1 MCSRAKDWADPRPC
15 YGQEVESSEF
25 ISLESLASLVA
36 RIALRHAIRSDDV
49 VTVRAAKPKALVFA
63 DAAEVEIVRTSRD
76 YPPTPSA
83 EASAH
88 GSHSLGL
95 DPPVDSS
102 TLNLQVQNV
111 VPGPPQGRHLV
122 AIALGSNLGD
132 RFANIAAALHLLEH
146 QELIPTTPW
155 GIACLTVINTSFLYE
170 TAPMYVTDQ
179 PSFLNCACIVCP
191 FLALCYYPSLP
202 VLQVRTNALP
212 YALLETLKAIEHTV
226 GREPSI
232 RNGPRAVDLDIL
244 FYDDAYLDSRPVSLK
259 GTPEGLEGQLVI
271 PHPRMAEREFVLRPL
286 YELVFSLLFHD
297 QPLIVRAV

>member
-1 MCSRAKDWADPRPC
+1 MPRAQARTDPC

-49 VTVRAAKPKALVFA
+49 VTVRAAKPKALTFA

-88 GSHSLGL
+88 GPHSLGL
-95 DPPVDSS
+95 DPPVGPS

-111 VPGPPQGRHLV
+111 VPDLPQGQHLA
-122 AIALGSNLGD
+122 AIVLGSNLGD
-132 RFANIAAALHLLEH
+132 RFANIEAALHLLEH
-146 QELIPTTPW
+146 PELIPTPPRA
-155 GIACLTVINTSFLYE
+155 IAYSTVINTSFLYE

-179 PSFLNCACIVCP
+179 PSFLNCACIVRS
-191 FLALCYYPSLP
+191 FLSLCYYPSLP
-202 VLQVRTNALP
+202 VLQVRTDAP
-212 YALLETLKAIEHTV
+212 PRALLETLKAIEHTV
-226 GREPSI
+226 GRVPSI

-244 FYDDAYLDSRPVSLK
+244 FYDDACVDSRPTFLK
-259 GTPEGLEGQLVI
+259 GTPEGLEDQLVI
-271 PHPRMAEREFVLRPL
+271 PHPRIAEREFVLRPL
-286 YELVFSLLFHD
+286 YELAFSHQFHE

>member
-1 MCSRAKDWADPRPC
+1 MCPRAKERADPCPR

-83 EASAH
+83 KPSAH
-88 GSHSLGL
+88 ESHSLGL
-95 DPPVDSS
+95 DPPFGPS
-102 TLNLQVQNV
+102 TLSLQVQNV
-111 VPGPPQGRHLV
+111 VSDPPQGRHLAV
-122 AIALGSNLGD
+122 IALGSNLGD
-132 RFANIAAALHLLEH
+132 RFANIEAALHLLEH
-146 QELIPTTPW
+146 PELIPTPPRTFV
-155 GIACLTVINTSFLYE
+155 CTVINTSFLYE

-179 PSFLNCACIVCP
+179 PIFLNCACIVCS
-191 FLALCYYPSLP
+191 FITLCYYPSLP
-202 VLQVRTNALP
+202 VLQVRTDALP

-226 GREPSI
+226 GRVPSI
-232 RNGPRAVDLDIL
+232 CNGPRAVDLDIL
-244 FYDDAYLDSRPVSLK
+244 FYDDACFDSRPVSLK

-286 YELVFSLLFHD
+286 YELAFPLPLHN
-297 QPLIVRAV
+297 QPLIIRAV